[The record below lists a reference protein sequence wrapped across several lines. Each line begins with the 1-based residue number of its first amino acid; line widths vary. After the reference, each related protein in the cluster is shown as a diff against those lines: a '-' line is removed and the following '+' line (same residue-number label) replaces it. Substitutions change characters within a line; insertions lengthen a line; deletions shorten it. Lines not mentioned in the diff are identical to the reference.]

1 MNQHSMLS
9 LIAQAAN
16 APFWERPQFV
26 VTALIAVGSVFLIT
40 LLLVT
45 VARFYRRCGADEAL
59 VRTGAGGT
67 KVVIGG
73 GVTVFPILHQ
83 LLRVSLRSIKLSVD
97 RSGAMALVTRDKIR
111 ANVTTELYI
120 KVEPIADDVMAAAR
134 SFGERN
140 LDEHAIGDLIEGKLT
155 DALRSVAANS
165 SFMELHTNRKD
176 FAESIQK
183 VLAEELK
190 KNGLTLENV
199 SITSLAMV
207 PVKDLNASEFFDSE
221 GLMTITEQVKANAR
235 KTNQIEREA
244 EVAIREQNVISH
256 QKVLEADERDRR
268 NEADQTR
275 RVQEYAATQAAAT
288 AAVVY
293 EQQRAQETAAL
304 QKQQAVE
311 TAALQKQQAVETAR
325 IEQMKAVEIAEAM
338 RVAATREAQ
347 IASEKAQQAALIAK
361 EREIEAANIE
371 KMKTIEAAN
380 VEKQKTIEAAEIEKQ
395 KTIEAAEIEKQKT
408 IETARVAK
416 QIAVTNAMEIE
427 ARAEALK
434 ATAEAERQ
442 QATQAII
449 TVEET
454 AKARR
459 EREIAII
466 KAEEAAQKS
475 RIDAEREA
483 FARRLEAETS
493 AAAVK
498 ARADGEA
505 AAKHAEASGEIAR
518 AEGAAKSQQ
527 LRADAAAAV
536 IRTEA
541 QAEADRVRI
550 SAEARA
556 KAAHLEA
563 EALIALAEATRKK
576 GEAEADARRKLV
588 EAENQVATKFLLKD
602 VALKAIEV
610 LPEVTKELMTPAKAI
625 SEIKVLQM
633 SGGPAVGASADG
645 APSAG
650 AFGAASPVL
659 KTVLEAGAAFPL
671 LRELMQFAQVDT
683 NKLADSARKLVGALP
698 DELKKIAAE
707 DPALA
712 AKLASLSPDTGG
724 EGIKVRPADDAA
736 PTNG

>member
-9 LIAQAAN
+9 FIAQAAN

-26 VTALIAVGSVFLIT
+26 VTALITVGSVFLIT

-59 VRTGAGGT
+59 VRTGAGGN

-83 LLRVSLRSIKLSVD
+83 LLRVSLRSLKLSVD

-244 EVAIREQNVISH
+244 EVAIREQNVVSH

-275 RVQEYAATQAAAT
+275 RVQEYAATQASAT
-288 AAVVY
+288 ATVVY
-293 EQQRAQETAAL
+293 EQQRSQ
-304 QKQQAVE
+304 E

-325 IEQMKAVEIAEAM
+325 IEQMKAIEIAEAM

-371 KMKTIEAAN
+371 KMKTVEAAN
-380 VEKQKTIEAAEIEKQ
+380 VEKMKTIEAAEIEKK

-466 KAEEAAQKS
+466 KAEESAQKS

-483 FARRLEAETS
+483 FARKLEAETS

-498 ARADGEA
+498 AHADGEA

-518 AEGAAKSQQ
+518 AEGDAKSRQ
-527 LRADAAAAV
+527 LGADAAAAV
-536 IRTEA
+536 VRTQA

-556 KAAHLEA
+556 KAAQLEA

-576 GEAEADARRKLV
+576 GEAEADAKRKLV
-588 EAENQVATKFLLKD
+588 EAENQVSTKFLLKD
-602 VALKAIEV
+602 VAMKAIEV

-633 SGGPAVGASADG
+633 SGGPGSSANADG
-645 APSAG
+645 TPSAG
-650 AFGAASPVL
+650 PFGAASPVL

-712 AKLASLSPDTGG
+712 AKLASLSPDAGG
-724 EGIKVRPADDAA
+724 EGIKVRPADE
-736 PTNG
+736 PSPSNG

>member
-1 MNQHSMLS
+1 MTKTLFSS
-9 LIAQAAN
+9 LVQLVAQSAGGA
-16 APFWERPQFV
+16 FWQQPQFI
-26 VTALIAVGSVFLIT
+26 VTALIAVGTVFLLS
-40 LLLVT
+40 LLLIT

-59 VRTGAGGT
+59 VRTGAGGN

-207 PVKDLNASEFFDSE
+207 PVKDLNPSEFFDSE
-221 GLMTITEQVKANAR
+221 GLMTITEQVKNNAR
-235 KTNQIEREA
+235 KTNHIERDA
-244 EVAIREQNVISH
+244 EVAIREQNVTAH

-275 RVQEYAATQAAAT
+275 RVQEYAATQSAAT
-288 AAVVY
+288 ATVVY

-304 QKQQAVE
+304 A
-311 TAALQKQQAVETAR
+311 KQQAVETAR
-325 IEQMKAVEIAEAM
+325 IEQQKAVQIAEAM
-338 RVAATREAQ
+338 RVAATREAE

-371 KMKTIEAAN
+371 KMKTVEAAN
-380 VEKQKTIEAAEIEKQ
+380 VEKMKTIEAAEIEKR

-434 ATAEAERQ
+434 ASAEAERQ

-483 FARRLEAETS
+483 FARKLEAETS

-498 ARADGEA
+498 AHADGEA
-505 AAKHAEASGEIAR
+505 SAKQAQAAGEISR
-518 AEGAAKSQQ
+518 AEGDAKSRQ
-527 LRADAAAAV
+527 LGADAAAAV
-536 IRTEA
+536 VRTEA

-556 KAAHLEA
+556 KAAQLEA

-576 GEAEADARRKLV
+576 GEAEADAKRKLV
-588 EAENQVATKFLLKD
+588 EAENQVSTKFLLRD

-610 LPEVTKELMTPAKAI
+610 LPEVTRELMTPAQAI

-633 SGGPAVGASADG
+633 SGGPGAAAGEG
-645 APSAG
+645 AGANG
-650 AFGAASPVL
+650 AFGVASPVL

-683 NKLADSARKLVGALP
+683 NKLADSARKMMGALP
-698 DELKKIAAE
+698 EELKKIAAE

-712 AKLASLSPDTGG
+712 AKLAAFSSDAGP
-724 EGIKVRPADDAA
+724 EGIKVRPADAGSA
-736 PTNG
+736 NNSGT

>member
-1 MNQHSMLS
+1 MHHSSIIS
-9 LIAQAAN
+9 LLAQAN
-16 APFWERPQFV
+16 NTPFWEKPQFV
-26 VTALIAVGSVFLIT
+26 VTVLVTVGSVFLVT

-59 VRTGAGGT
+59 VRTGAGGN

-83 LLRVSLRSIKLSVD
+83 LLRVSLRSLKLSVD

-221 GLMTITEQVKANAR
+221 GLMTITEQVKSNAR

-244 EVAIREQNVISH
+244 DVAIREQNVTSH

-268 NEADQTR
+268 NEADQQR
-275 RVQEYAATQAAAT
+275 RVQEYAATQSAAT
-288 AAVVY
+288 ASVVY
-293 EQQRAQETAAL
+293 EQQRSQETAAL
-304 QKQQAVE
+304 
-311 TAALQKQQAVETAR
+311 LKQQAVETAR
-325 IEQMKAVEIAEAM
+325 IEQQKALEIAEAM
-338 RVAATREAQ
+338 RIAATREAQ
-347 IASEKAQQAALIAK
+347 IASEKTQQAALIAK
-361 EREIEAANIE
+361 EREIEAATIE
-371 KMKTIEAAN
+371 KMKTVEAAN
-380 VEKQKTIEAAEIEKQ
+380 VAKMKTIETAEVDRR

-416 QIAVTNAMEIE
+416 QIAVTNAMEQE

-434 ATAEAERQ
+434 LAAEADRQ
-442 QATQAII
+442 QATQAIV

-466 KAEEAAQKS
+466 KAEEVAQKS

-483 FARRLEAETS
+483 FARKLDAETS
-493 AAAVK
+493 AAAVR
-498 ARADGEA
+498 AHADGEA
-505 AAKHAEASGEIAR
+505 SAKQAEAAGEIAR
-518 AEGAAKSQQ
+518 AEGAAKSRQ
-527 LRADAAAAV
+527 LGADAAAAV
-536 IRTEA
+536 VRTEA

-550 SAEARA
+550 SADARA
-556 KAAHLEA
+556 KAALLEA

-576 GEAEADARRKLV
+576 GEAEADAKRKYV
-588 EAENQVATKFLLKD
+588 EAENQVSTKFLLRD
-602 VALKAIEV
+602 VAMKAIEV
-610 LPEVTKELMTPAKAI
+610 LPSVTKELMTPAHAI

-633 SGGPAVGASADG
+633 NGGPGMGASGDG
-645 APSAG
+645 ANG
-650 AFGAASPVL
+650 GGMFGAASPVL

-683 NKLADSARKLVGALP
+683 GKLADSARRLVNALP
-698 DELKKIAAE
+698 EELKKIAAE

-712 AKLASLSPDTGG
+712 AKLASLSSDAGG
-724 EGIKVRPADDAA
+724 EGIKVRDAGDEA
-736 PTNG
+736 SDASSQG

>member
-1 MNQHSMLS
+1 MQPTSVLS
-9 LIAQAAN
+9 LLAQAASS
-16 APFWERPQFV
+16 PFWERPQFI
-26 VTALIAVGSVFLIT
+26 VTALITLGSVFVVT

-59 VRTGAGGT
+59 VRTGAGGN

-83 LLRVSLRSIKLSVD
+83 LLRVSLRSLKLSVD

-207 PVKDLNASEFFDSE
+207 PVKDLNANEFFDSE

-244 EVAIREQNVISH
+244 DVAIREQNVISH

-268 NEADQTR
+268 NEADQGR

-293 EQQRAQETAAL
+293 DQQRAQETAAL
-304 QKQQAVE
+304 MKQQ
-311 TAALQKQQAVETAR
+311 LVETAR

-347 IASEKAQQAALIAK
+347 IASEKTQQAALIAK

-371 KMKTIEAAN
+371 KMKTVEAAN
-380 VEKQKTIEAAEIEKQ
+380 VEKMKTIETAEVEKR

-416 QIAVTNAMEIE
+416 QIAVTNAMEQE

-483 FARRLEAETS
+483 FARKLDAETS

-498 ARADGEA
+498 AHADGEA
-505 AAKHAEASGEIAR
+505 SAKTAEASGEIAR
-518 AEGAAKSQQ
+518 AEGAAKSKQ
-527 LRADAAAAV
+527 LGADAAAAV
-536 IRTEA
+536 VRTEA

-556 KAAHLEA
+556 KAAQLEA

-576 GEAEADARRKLV
+576 GEAEADAKRKLV
-588 EAENQVATKFLLKD
+588 EAENQVATKFLMKD
-602 VALKAIEV
+602 IAMKAIEV
-610 LPEVTKELMTPAKAI
+610 LPQVTKELMTPAHAI
-625 SEIKVLQM
+625 KEIKVLQM
-633 SGGPAVGASADG
+633 SGGPGSSSNGDG
-645 APSAG
+645 SHQGG

-683 NKLADSARKLVGALP
+683 NKITDSARKLIGALP

-707 DPALA
+707 DPSLA
-712 AKLASLSPDTGG
+712 AKLASLSPDAGG
-724 EGIKVRPADDAA
+724 EGIKVREADA
-736 PTNG
+736 PVEPSHG